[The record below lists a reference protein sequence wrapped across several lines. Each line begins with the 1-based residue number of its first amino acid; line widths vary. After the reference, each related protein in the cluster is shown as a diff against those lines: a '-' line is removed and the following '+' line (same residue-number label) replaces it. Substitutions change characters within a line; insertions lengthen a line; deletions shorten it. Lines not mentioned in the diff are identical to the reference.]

1 MAGATGIPRPRT
13 INGLHWQRSLNPTP
27 DRKRQFGPLATPIGT
42 GPPEIATAAP
52 DGNRGGGKANQSS
65 SNNPYREPPLAS
77 NWKPIGDVAAML
89 VRRLGGARREP
100 EFAHEAKGKPGLGP
114 G

>member
-1 MAGATGIPRPRT
+1 MAGATEVPGPRT
-13 INGLHWQRSLNPTP
+13 IKGLHWQRSLKASV
-27 DRKRQFGPLATPIGT
+27 DRKRQFGPLATPLGT
-42 GPPEIATAAP
+42 GPPEIVTAAP
-52 DGNRGGGKANQSS
+52 TAIGSGGKANQS

-89 VRRLGGARREP
+89 LGGWVRRRKP
-100 EFAHEAKGKPGLGP
+100 EFADEAKRKPGLGP